1 MSHHFEQ
8 INKQASASA
17 VTTAEPIAEPA
28 DARLK
33 TIHSLSVVL
42 PAYNEEHVIAM
53 TVHNVLTWLDRWGI
67 DYEIIVINDG
77 SKDRTAV
84 LVAEI
89 SAVHPQV
96 RLINHVTNQ
105 GYGAALVS
113 GFAAA
118 SKSLTFFM
126 DSDGQFAIEE
136 LRSFFSFI
144 DTYDAVIGYRLNRQD
159 TWMRKLNAWGWKFLV
174 RLVLGVSVRDIDCAF
189 KLLHT
194 QLLRESPLET
204 RGAMINAELLYKLKR
219 ADHSYK
225 EIGVH
230 HFPRRAGRATG
241 AKVSVIL
248 RAFGELFSYAAKW
261 KREGRKQR

>member
-1 MSHHFEQ
+1 MSYHFEQ
-8 INKQASASA
+8 INQQASA
-17 VTTAEPIAEPA
+17 VTTAKPIAEHA
-28 DARLK
+28 DTRLK
-33 TIHSLSVVL
+33 TTHSLSVVL

-53 TVHNVLTWLDRWGI
+53 TVHDVLTRLDRWGI

-77 SKDRTAV
+77 SKDRTAA

-89 SAVHPQV
+89 STVHPQV

-105 GYGAALVS
+105 GYGAALDS

-194 QLLRESPLET
+194 QLLHESPLET
-204 RGAMINAELLYKLKR
+204 RGAMINAELLYKLNQT
-219 ADHSYK
+219 HHFYK

-241 AKVSVIL
+241 AKISVIL

-261 KREGRKQR
+261 KHEGMKHR

>member
-8 INKQASASA
+8 INKQVSTSA
-17 VTTAEPIAEPA
+17 VTAAESSAEHT
-28 DARLK
+28 DTRLK
-33 TIHSLSVVL
+33 TTHSLSVVL

-53 TVHNVLTWLDRWGI
+53 TIHNVLIQLDRWGI

-77 SKDRTAV
+77 SKDRTAA
-84 LVAEI
+84 LVTEI

-118 SKSLTFFM
+118 SKGLTFFM

-136 LRSFFSFI
+136 LRSFFSYI
-144 DTYDAVIGYRLNRQD
+144 DTCDAVIGYRLNRQD
-159 TWMRKLNAWGWKFLV
+159 TWMRKVNAWGWKLLV

-194 QLLRESPLET
+194 QWLHESPLET
-204 RGAMINAELLYKLKR
+204 RGAMINAELLYKLNQT
-219 ADHSYK
+219 HHFYK

-248 RAFGELFSYAAKW
+248 RAFGELFPYAAKW
-261 KREGRKQR
+261 KHEDVKE